1 MDPEERL
8 LWMKAMDEE
17 LEALSEREAVELA
30 QCSEP
35 LALGEQIVKSTWAF

>member
-1 MDPEERL
+1 MDPEEHL

-17 LEALSEREAVELA
+17 LEALSEWEAMELV
-30 QCSEP
+30 QRSKP